1 MSLLLLGL
9 GAAACGGERDLGS
22 LSSLSVTPS
31 VSPSATVAQDKY
43 VAMFPNCQ
51 ELARKVPNLPPL
63 RYNKDVSAGGYRGV
77 SCEFATPPT
86 GSSVS
91 VELTSWQSVPNDPRL
106 PPEVISGQ
114 RAARDRFTN
123 DTDLVNDGA
132 AQDLRLGEQ
141 VKWQRPSNNDSCY
154 LTILDGN
161 AVLRFRYSIL
171 GGTRLDPKS
180 EQCRGPLRELAKSL
194 YDAVQPH

>member
-1 MSLLLLGL
+1 MLVSLV
-9 GAAACGGERDLGS
+9 ATACGGGRDLGS

-51 ELARKVPNLPPL
+51 ELARKVPNLPPV

-106 PPEVISGQ
+106 PPDVISGQ
-114 RAARDRFTN
+114 RAAQDRFTK
-123 DTDLVNDGA
+123 DTDLVTDGA
-132 AQDLRLGEQ
+132 VRDLGFGEQ
-141 VKWQRPSNNDSCY
+141 AKWQRPSNDDGCY

-161 AVLRFRYSIL
+161 AVLRFRYRA
-171 GGTRLDPKS
+171 GETPLDPKS
-180 EQCRGPLRELAKSL
+180 EQCRGPLRKLAKSL
-194 YDAVQPH
+194 YDAVQPR